1 MSDWEL
7 RKSFIFNKDSNINKT
22 KIRTT
27 TTDALAHFYIY
38 DALQ

>member
-7 RKSFIFNKDSNINKT
+7 PKSFIFNKDSNINKT

-27 TTDALAHFYIY
+27 TDALAHFYIY